1 MQIIGRVLQYA
12 GLIALPIAILLE
24 LSSLLGRAFGV
35 SQMVIMLV
43 FGFCSFQLGRYLEGY
58 AIHRQD

>member
-1 MQIIGRVLQYA
+1 MQIAGRLLQYL

-24 LSSLLGRAFGV
+24 LSQLLGRAFGL
-35 SQMVIMLV
+35 SQMLIMLI

-58 AIHRQD
+58 AMSRQG